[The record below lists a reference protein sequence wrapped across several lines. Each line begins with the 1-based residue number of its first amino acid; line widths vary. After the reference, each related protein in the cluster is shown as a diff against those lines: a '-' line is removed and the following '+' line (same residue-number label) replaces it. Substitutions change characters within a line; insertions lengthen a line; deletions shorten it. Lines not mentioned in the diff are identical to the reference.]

1 MGAKR
6 VKSFKTATGAIYKNL
21 RSMEVDLQDMLLSF
35 MVVITFSLAASE
47 TAR

>member
-6 VKSFKTATGAIYKNL
+6 VKSFKTATGAIYKSL
-21 RSMEVDLQDMLLSF
+21 RSMEVDFKDMLLSF
-35 MVVITFSLAASE
+35 MVVITFTLAALE